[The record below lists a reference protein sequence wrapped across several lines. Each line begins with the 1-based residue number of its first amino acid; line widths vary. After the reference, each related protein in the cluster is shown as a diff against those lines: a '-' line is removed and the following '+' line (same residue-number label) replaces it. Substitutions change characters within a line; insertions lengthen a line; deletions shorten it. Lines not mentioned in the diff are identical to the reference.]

1 MIKTINLLLI
11 FAIFFWIVFLSLQS
25 KNYSRF
31 DFLERTEGII
41 QLSYNTFSIKQIDS
55 LTSNTNLK
63 FSEIIAESI
72 KIK

>member
-11 FAIFFWIVFLSLQS
+11 VAMFLGVVFLSLQS

-31 DFLERTEGII
+31 DLLEKTDGII
-41 QLSYNTFSIKQIDS
+41 QLSYHTISIKQIDS
-55 LTSNTNLK
+55 LTSNINLK

>member
-11 FAIFFWIVFLSLQS
+11 LAMFFGIILLSLKS

-31 DFLERTEGII
+31 DLLEKTERII
-41 QLSYNTFSIKQIDS
+41 QISYNTISIKQIDS

-63 FSEIIAESI
+63 FSEIIAERI

>member
-11 FAIFFWIVFLSLQS
+11 VAMIFGIVILSLQR

-31 DFLERTEGII
+31 DLLEKTERII
-41 QLSYNTFSIKQIDS
+41 QLSYNTISIKQIDS
-55 LTSNTNLK
+55 LTANTNRK